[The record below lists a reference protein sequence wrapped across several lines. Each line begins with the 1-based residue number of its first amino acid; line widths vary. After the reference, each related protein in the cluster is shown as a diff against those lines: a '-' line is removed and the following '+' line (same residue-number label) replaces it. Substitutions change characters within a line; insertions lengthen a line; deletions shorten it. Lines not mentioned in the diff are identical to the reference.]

1 MRVGMSWDELGWVGM
16 RWDELGRVGTS
27 WDELGWVGTSW
38 DELGQLETTWNNLGQ
53 PWMSWK
59 PKKLHNFELK
69 KNVLRKKEERKKKN
83 IGYRVASNKRRLI
96 IIKLNYLDL
105 HHQNERHL
113 RGDTKNHE
121 QINRLYREG
130 MHRTSTGLSFFY
142 LTIFFLCPITPT
154 TCLRSE
160 IVTERILNI
169 TRPETCFC
177 KQNGFK
183 ASFWHI

>member
-1 MRVGMSWDELGWVGM
+1 MENCCNITDFALGFQNPVCFFLPSFYKHHPGFYIIL
-16 RWDELGRVGTS
+16 DYYCALIIYNKDG
-27 WDELGWVGTSW
+27 L
-38 DELGQLETTWNNLGQ
+38 
-53 PWMSWK
+53 
-59 PKKLHNFELK
+59 KKLHTYFYMTCFLCF
-69 KNVLRKKEERKKKN
+69 KKEFKK
-83 IGYRVASNKRRLI
+83 I

-142 LTIFFLCPITPT
+142 LTIFFLFPITPT

-169 TRPETCFC
+169 TRNLFL
-177 KQNGFK
+177 
-183 ASFWHI
+183 